1 MNRDRKIYVA
11 DDSTVTRM
19 FIINIIKNIENICI
33 SEFANG
39 EEVLAAIEKEA
50 PDLLILD
57 SVMPVMDGLS
67 VLRKLKELNLDLP
80 ILFCTA
86 DIQTTTKEKAMQLG
100 INEFVNKPIQKEI
113 ILDKVLSLLKS

>member
-1 MNRDRKIYVA
+1 MNRTRKIYVT

-39 EEVLAAIEKEA
+39 EEALTAIEKEV

-67 VLRKLKELNLDLP
+67 LLRKLKELNHDFP

-86 DIQTTTKEKAMQLG
+86 DIQTTTKEKAIQLG

>member
-1 MNRDRKIYVA
+1 MNRDRKIYIA

-19 FIINIIKNIENICI
+19 FIINIIKNIENIKI

-39 EEVLAAIEKEA
+39 EEVLLAIENET

-57 SVMPVMDGLS
+57 SVMPVMDGLN
-67 VLRKLKELNLDLP
+67 VLRRLKELNLNFP

-86 DIQTTTKEKAMQLG
+86 DIQITTKEKAMQLG
-100 INEFVNKPIQKEI
+100 INEFINKPIQKEI
-113 ILDKVLSLLKS
+113 ILDKVLSILKS